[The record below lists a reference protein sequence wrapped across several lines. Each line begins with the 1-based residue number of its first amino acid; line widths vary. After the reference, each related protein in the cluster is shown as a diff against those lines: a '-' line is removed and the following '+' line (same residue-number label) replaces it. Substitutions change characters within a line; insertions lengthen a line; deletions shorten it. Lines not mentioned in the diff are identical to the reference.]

1 MSLKNLKS
9 FWVALLI
16 VFSLAYFQI
25 ATAAT
30 DTGPKIPEYSARL
43 VDTTSWLS
51 SQEVVDIRKRLDAIA
66 GEGTLQI
73 AILIVD
79 SIQPLTI
86 EEYSMKVAEK
96 WKIGKKGA
104 DNGIL
109 VTIARTDKKMRIEVG
124 YGLEGVIPDII
135 AKRIGSDKMAPFLSK
150 KTNKPYEG
158 IIVGIDELVKYAKGE
173 IKAEET
179 KPTETK
185 SEGLTGI
192 GFIDSLPTIAKVLVV
207 ILGIIAGI
215 ILFADSGGAWLA
227 GLGVFPVAGFAIAL
241 LYGFGTA
248 ITVAAGIFFFALAI
262 RFGISI
268 GGGILTGG
276 GNFGGGGASID
287 LDL

>member
-1 MSLKNLKS
+1 MSSKSLKN
-9 FWVALLI
+9 FWMALLI

-25 ATAAT
+25 ATAGS
-30 DTGPKIPEYSARL
+30 DTEPKIPEYSARL

-51 SQEVVDIRKRLDAIA
+51 SQEMVDIRKRLDAIA

-73 AILIVD
+73 AVLIVD
-79 SIQPLTI
+79 TIQPLTI

-104 DNGIL
+104 DNGVLI
-109 VTIARTDKKMRIEVG
+109 TIARTDKKMRIEVG
-124 YGLEGVIPDII
+124 YGLEGAIPDII

-179 KPTETK
+179 KPTESK
-185 SEGLTGI
+185 SDGLTGI
-192 GFIDSLPTIAKVLVV
+192 GFIDSLPTIAKVMAVV
-207 ILGIIAGI
+207 LGFIAGLL
-215 ILFADSGGAWLA
+215 LFADSGGAWLA
-227 GLGVFPVAGFAIAL
+227 GLGGFPVAGFLFAL

-248 ITVAAGIFFFALAI
+248 ITVAISIFIFALVL

-276 GNFGGGGASID
+276 GSFGGGGSSID